1 MNKITIIGNLGR
13 DPEMRFTPSGQAVT
27 KFSVAS
33 TRQYKAS
40 SGEQVKETTW
50 FSVEAWGKLAEI
62 CNQYLKK
69 GAKVYVEGRIKPDK
83 STGSPHVY
91 EKKDGTFGASFEVA
105 ATEVQFLDS
114 KSEKQESSSPF
125 EPAAP
130 DVGDEA
136 NLY

>member
-1 MNKITIIGNLGR
+1 MNKVIIIGNLGR

-33 TRQYKAS
+33 TRQYKNSA
-40 SGEQVKETTW
+40 GEQVKETTW

-83 STGSPHVY
+83 TTGSPHVY
-91 EKKDGTFGASFEVA
+91 EKKDGSAGASFEVA
-105 ATEVQFLDS
+105 AIEIQFLDG
-114 KSEKQESSSPF
+114 KTEKKEETPATEVSEEEYPF
-125 EPAAP
+125 
-130 DVGDEA
+130 
-136 NLY
+136 

>member
-1 MNKITIIGNLGR
+1 MNKVIIIGNLGR
-13 DPEMRFTPSGQAVT
+13 DPEMRYTPSGQAVT

-40 SGEQVKETTW
+40 NGEQVKETTW

-83 STGSPHVY
+83 DTGSPHIY
-91 EKKDGTFGASFEVA
+91 EKKDGSVGTSFEVA
-105 ATEVQFLDS
+105 AIEVQFLDG
-114 KSEKQESSSPF
+114 KSEKKDNSPF
-125 EPAAP
+125 EPASA
-130 DVGDEA
+130 DFGDGE
-136 NLY
+136 NMP